1 VQEGKERGLHQRTTL
16 AGYSYCK
23 LRICSNEIACFV
35 DDDYDDDS
43 NAILDVT
50 YRLQDKII
58 VTWLFWG
65 NQLAA
70 YDVIN
75 YQLFYRYLLFN

>member
-1 VQEGKERGLHQRTTL
+1 VLEGKERGLHQRTTL

-23 LRICSNEIACFV
+23 LRICSNEMACFV
-35 DDDYDDDS
+35 DDDDDS

-50 YRLQDKII
+50 YRLDKII

>member
-1 VQEGKERGLHQRTTL
+1 MLEGKERGLHQRTTL

-23 LRICSNEIACFV
+23 LRLACVV
-35 DDDYDDDS
+35 DDDDDDS

-50 YRLQDKII
+50 YRLDKII

-65 NQLAA
+65 NQLAT

-75 YQLFYRYLLFN
+75 YQLFYRYLLFD

>member
-1 VQEGKERGLHQRTTL
+1 VLEGKERGLHQRTTL

-23 LRICSNEIACFV
+23 LRICSNEMACFV
-35 DDDYDDDS
+35 DDDDDS

-50 YRLQDKII
+50 YRLDKII

-65 NQLAA
+65 NQLAT

-75 YQLFYRYLLFN
+75 YQLFYRYLLFD

>member
-1 VQEGKERGLHQRTTL
+1 MLEGKERGLHQRTTL

-23 LRICSNEIACFV
+23 LRICSNEMACFV
-35 DDDYDDDS
+35 DDDDDS

-50 YRLQDKII
+50 YRLDKII

-65 NQLAA
+65 NQLAT

-75 YQLFYRYLLFN
+75 YQLFYRYLLFD

>member
-1 VQEGKERGLHQRTTL
+1 VLEGKERGLHQRTTL

-23 LRICSNEIACFV
+23 LRICSNEMACFV
-35 DDDYDDDS
+35 DDDDDS

-50 YRLQDKII
+50 YRLDKII

-75 YQLFYRYLLFN
+75 YQLFYHYLLFD

>member
-23 LRICSNEIACFV
+23 LRICSNEMAYFV
-35 DDDYDDDS
+35 DDDDDDS

-50 YRLQDKII
+50 YRLDKII

-70 YDVIN
+70 
-75 YQLFYRYLLFN
+75 

>member
-1 VQEGKERGLHQRTTL
+1 M
-16 AGYSYCK
+16 
-23 LRICSNEIACFV
+23 ACFV
-35 DDDYDDDS
+35 DDDDDS

-50 YRLQDKII
+50 YRLDKII

-65 NQLAA
+65 NQLAT

-75 YQLFYRYLLFN
+75 

>member
-1 VQEGKERGLHQRTTL
+1 M
-16 AGYSYCK
+16 
-23 LRICSNEIACFV
+23 ACFV
-35 DDDYDDDS
+35 DNDDDDS

>member
-1 VQEGKERGLHQRTTL
+1 MQEGKERGLHQRTTL

-23 LRICSNEIACFV
+23 LRICSNEMACFV
-35 DDDYDDDS
+35 DDDDDS

-50 YRLQDKII
+50 YRLDKII

-65 NQLAA
+65 NQLAT

-75 YQLFYRYLLFN
+75 YQLFCRYLLFD

>member
-1 VQEGKERGLHQRTTL
+1 MLEGKERGLHQRTTL

-23 LRICSNEIACFV
+23 LRICSNEMACFV
-35 DDDYDDDS
+35 DDDDDS

-50 YRLQDKII
+50 YRLDKII

-75 YQLFYRYLLFN
+75 YQLFYRYLLFD